1 MVQLTIRNDTQTYGR
16 YATTV
21 ETKDELHEVQ
31 VVDECKASESKEKFK
46 IFELVRISGCT
57 ATFIFR

>member
-31 VVDECKASESKEKFK
+31 VVDECKASEKFK
-46 IFELVRISGCT
+46 IYELVRISGCT